1 MMLGDDKDEIIELFL
16 TSFNVESIY
25 ELPDKVLVDLFDSI
39 TKDIVRC
46 HGGASTVYKE
56 SNKKERKQLVEDVKK
71 CFEGKAE
78 ISYRFING
86 EGVKTEDNEEYFKWI
101 SRHSVWYEIKPIP

>member
-1 MMLGDDKDEIIELFL
+1 MFRDDNDEIIELFL
-16 TSFNVESIY
+16 THYNVESIY

-46 HGGASTVYKE
+46 YGGASMVYKE
-56 SNKKERKQLVEDVKK
+56 SNKKEQKQLVEDVKK
-71 CFEGKAE
+71 CFEGNAE
-78 ISYRFING
+78 ISYCFINR

-101 SRHSVWYEIKPIP
+101 SRHSVDYQITQIP